1 MICPDGGFWEGV
13 AHGRKYGPRNPDEE
27 IDPKVSEEASLGR
40 DLGGCLHYFAKNLG
54 WFILAFLVVRVFAGG
69 EPLGSRK
76 ADPRGAYDPWY
87 DHSRPRRG
95 LMPISIPLA
104 HRIDAE
110 ALVTALADAGVLS
123 GTDDTVRLALGAR
136 LFADTSALA
145 TLACWGARHRA
156 AGGTVEV
163 DGDAGSL
170 AYLSRMNVLDA
181 LGVARQE
188 VGTRRVGDGRFIEV
202 SALDEPDGLFT
213 DAVCDLVL
221 HHFDDAARFVPALEW
236 AVHEVVDNVHIHAE
250 AATPGF
256 ACAQYY
262 PNRHR
267 LEVSVVDLGRGLKAS
282 LSESHPVEDDEAAI
296 RLALQRGVTRSR
308 KVGQGNGL
316 AGTRD
321 IVEANGGSLSVWTGS
336 CRWRLHRDGEHP
348 PHEMPTWPGTGLR
361 MSLDTR
367 RPVDL
372 ETTFIEG
379 TGWSY
384 LDKIAEEVEEEGLSV
399 AASCSFFGA
408 RPPAARLRRKVRALL
423 DAMEPDESLV
433 LDFEGVERASSSF
446 LDELLGRLA
455 EELGIET
462 FRRRIRVRGTTD
474 EVRRRA
480 NVVITQRVGEPVA

>member
-1 MICPDGGFWEGV
+1 
-13 AHGRKYGPRNPDEE
+13 
-27 IDPKVSEEASLGR
+27 
-40 DLGGCLHYFAKNLG
+40 
-54 WFILAFLVVRVFAGG
+54 
-69 EPLGSRK
+69 
-76 ADPRGAYDPWY
+76 
-87 DHSRPRRG
+87 
-95 LMPISIPLA
+95 MPITIPLVN
-104 HRIDAE
+104 RIDAE
-110 ALVTALADAGVLS
+110 VLVTALADAGVLA
-123 GTDDTVRLALGAR
+123 GTDGTVRLALGAK

-163 DGDAGSL
+163 SGDAGSL

-188 VGTRRVGDGRFIEV
+188 VGPRRVGDGRFIEV

-221 HHFDDAARFVPALEW
+221 HHFDDASRFVPALEW
-236 AVHEVVDNVHIHAE
+236 AVHEVVDNVHIHA
-250 AATPGF
+250 ASQTPGY

-267 LEVSVVDLGRGLKAS
+267 LEVSVVDLGRGLRDS
-282 LSESHPVEDDEAAI
+282 LAEGHEVADDEAAI
-296 RLALQRGVTRSR
+296 RLAVTRGVTRSR
-308 KVGQGNGL
+308 DIGQGNGL

-321 IVEANGGSLSVWTGS
+321 IVQANGGSLSIWTGS
-336 CRWRLHRDGEHP
+336 CRWRLHRDGEKP
-348 PHEMPTWPGTGLR
+348 PHHMPAWPGTGLR

-367 RPVDL
+367 QAVNL
-372 ETTFIEG
+372 EDTFIEG
-379 TGWSY
+379 SGWSY
-384 LDKIAEEVEEEGLSV
+384 LDKIAEEVEEVGLSV
-399 AASCSFFGA
+399 AASASFFGA
-408 RPPAARLRRKVRALL
+408 RPPATRLRRKVRALL
-423 DAMEPDESLV
+423 DAMEPEEPLV

-480 NVVITQRVGEPVA
+480 NVVITQRVGEPFA